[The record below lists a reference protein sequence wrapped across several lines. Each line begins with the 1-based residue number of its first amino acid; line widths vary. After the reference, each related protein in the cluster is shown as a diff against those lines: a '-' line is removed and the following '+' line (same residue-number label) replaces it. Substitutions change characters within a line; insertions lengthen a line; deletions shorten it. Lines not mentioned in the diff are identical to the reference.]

1 MDDRPVAP
9 PLLVYLPGIMVR
21 PSNTARRV
29 AGILA
34 DTASEGPGTF
44 AVEALASPYQG
55 LCDGGRIIGHGGNIV
70 LDVLELD
77 YRPDLLRS
85 GSSGSG
91 LGAQVHRF
99 LLSLVY
105 VIQAAALVLRA
116 LRRHAKTRV
125 SKFQIFVGFLA
136 MAALLLSFLVTAV
149 AILTALGLVGEPV
162 VSERFTDAVALGLTS
177 VATWLYLRVRPAILR
192 MASLVEQLMDFVHD
206 DRREGTVARKL
217 SVAIDEVLHTDGE
230 RDVYILGYSLGSLVA
245 IAFLLPRELLHIKP
259 DVRHSAVLRHLFT
272 VGCPIDFV
280 RLYVPDY
287 LANRTERVSD
297 FKWTNIFIAA
307 DIMGS
312 NFRDGNDTDSGPPSK
327 GAIPETVRLRLES
340 RRYTSEKLTWHNV
353 VGRRGFLAHSGYWN
367 DVGEESCLRLLLAE
381 LPGLHPAATP
391 SQ

>member
-1 MDDRPVAP
+1 ME
-9 PLLVYLPGIMVR
+9 R

-29 AGILA
+29 ADILA

-44 AVEALASPYQG
+44 AVEALASPYPTLSG
-55 LCDGGRIIGHGGNIV
+55 GGRIIGHSGEVV

-91 LGAQVHRF
+91 LGAQVHRL

-105 VIQAAALVLRA
+105 VARAAALVLRA
-116 LRRHAKTRV
+116 LRRRAKTRV
-125 SKFQIFVGFLA
+125 SKFQIFLGFLGLA
-136 MAALLLSFLVTAV
+136 VLLLSFLVTAV

-177 VATWLYLRVRPAILR
+177 VATWLYVRVRPAILR

-206 DRREGTVARKL
+206 DRREGTVAKKL
-217 SVAIDEVLHTDGE
+217 SGALDDVLDTDGE

-245 IAFLLPRELLHIKP
+245 IAFLLPRELLHIRP
-259 DVRHSAVLRHLFT
+259 DARHAAVLRHLFT
-272 VGCPIDFV
+272 VGCPIDYV

-287 LANRTERVSD
+287 LANRTERVTD
-297 FKWTNIFIAA
+297 VAWTNIFIAA
-307 DIMGS
+307 DVMGS
-312 NFRDGNDTDSGPPSK
+312 NLRDGSDTDSGPPSK
-327 GAIPETVRLRLES
+327 GVIPETARMRLTS
-340 RRYTSEKLTWHNV
+340 RRYTSEQLTWRNV
-353 VGRRGFLAHSGYWN
+353 VGRRGFLAHTGYWN
-367 DVGEESCLRLLLAE
+367 EVGEESCLRLLLAE

-391 SQ
+391 PH